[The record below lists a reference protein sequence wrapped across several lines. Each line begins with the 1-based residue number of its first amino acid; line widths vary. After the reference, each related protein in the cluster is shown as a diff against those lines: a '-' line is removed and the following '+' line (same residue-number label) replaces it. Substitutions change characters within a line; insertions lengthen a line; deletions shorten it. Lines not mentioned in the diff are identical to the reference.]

1 MIRGYC
7 RILQLLP
14 TSRLQTGSLAT
25 ITSMAHSMFAE
36 RRALPRLP
44 AEHMLVRV
52 RRKGRI
58 GRIEG
63 IAKDY
68 NRHGIGL
75 VLDKP
80 IPKDTTVYIS
90 MASGGQRLENVIGV
104 VHNCLAVDGGY
115 RCGIQFR
122 TTSHLQMDR
131 CAIEQALTQ
140 LEQTFAAQA

>member
-7 RILQLLP
+7 RILQLVP
-14 TSRLQTGSLAT
+14 TSRLQAGSLTT
-25 ITSMAHSMFAE
+25 IHSMAHSVLAE

-44 AEHMLVRV
+44 AEGMLVRV

-58 GRIEG
+58 GRLEG
-63 IAKDY
+63 IARDY

-75 VLDKP
+75 VLDQP
-80 IPKDTTVYIS
+80 LPKDATVYIS
-90 MASGGQRLENVIGV
+90 MVCGDDRLENVIGI
-104 VHNCLAVDGGY
+104 VHNCLALDGGY

-131 CAIEQALTQ
+131 CAIELALTQ
-140 LEQTFAAQA
+140 LERAFGAAD

>member
-7 RILQLLP
+7 RTLQLLP
-14 TSRLQTGSLAT
+14 TSRLPSGSFT
-25 ITSMAHSMFAE
+25 NIKSMANSIFAE

-63 IAKDY
+63 VAQDY

-80 IPKDTTVYIS
+80 FPKDTTVYIT
-90 MASGGQRLENVIGV
+90 MVSGDKRLENVIGV
-104 VHNCLAVDGGY
+104 VHNCLEVDGGY

-131 CAIEQALTQ
+131 RAVEQALAQ
-140 LEQTFAAQA
+140 FEQILAAQA

>member
-7 RILQLLP
+7 CILQLLP
-14 TSRLQTGSLAT
+14 TSRLPSASLT
-25 ITSMAHSMFAE
+25 NITSMAHSMFAE

-44 AEHMLVRV
+44 AENMLVRV

-58 GRIEG
+58 RRLEG

-80 IPKDTTVYIS
+80 IAKDATVYVS
-90 MASGGQRLENVIGV
+90 MASADERLENVIGV
-104 VHNCLAVDGGY
+104 VHNCFAVDGGY

-131 CAIEQALTQ
+131 SGVEQALTQ
-140 LEQTFAAQA
+140 FEQSLAAQA